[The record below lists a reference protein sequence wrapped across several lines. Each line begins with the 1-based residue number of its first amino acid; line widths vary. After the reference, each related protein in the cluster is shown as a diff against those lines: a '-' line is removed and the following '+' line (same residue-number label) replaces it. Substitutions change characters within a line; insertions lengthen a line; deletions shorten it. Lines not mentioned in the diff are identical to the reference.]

1 MNQRPVAAVPLLES
15 SPDGQCEVI
24 HRRRDVRGQFNGE
37 PIEPDVLRWVLE
49 AAHAAP
55 SLGVVVTYD
64 RA

>member
-1 MNQRPVAAVPLLES
+1 M
-15 SPDGQCEVI
+15 

-64 RA
+64 PSLTRA